1 MTPHREIRAVPLP
14 ASQGGGVLFPR
25 WFDDGTN
32 LYLDTNLQW
41 HRHLL
46 PGGLVFPSKYV
57 SIDSSGAIHS
67 ISCNLA
73 NPSVNGCDGSF
84 SLTHFLSLDGGL
96 TWSNFTH
103 LWPDATA
110 VGNQATF
117 EWDMQADGNL
127 DLLVLSMRVQTA
139 RNNSAGGEGAD
150 VDLIYHIR
158 GYRDSLEVD
167 TITQIGLG
175 DLDAVSGAGN
185 DIRFDFSS
193 LAILPDGGVVVA
205 YHDST
210 DEDPMF
216 AIEIEI
222 PEEYLVTIF

>member
-1 MTPHREIRAVPLP
+1 MVEEGNEDEMVGYRQQPGKLP
-14 ASQGGGVLFPR
+14 FAKPGSGGKERFSRPTDEGLIPESQGGGVLFPR

-96 TWSNFTH
+96 TWTNFTH

-139 RNNSAGGEGAD
+139 RNNSAGGEGCLLYTSDAAD
-150 VDLIYHIR
+150 
-158 GYRDSLEVD
+158 E
-167 TITQIGLG
+167 
-175 DLDAVSGAGN
+175 
-185 DIRFDFSS
+185 
-193 LAILPDGGVVVA
+193 
-205 YHDST
+205 
-210 DEDPMF
+210 
-216 AIEIEI
+216 
-222 PEEYLVTIF
+222 